1 MPSESCLQF
10 SGCVCTVPAQQ
21 RSVAS
26 HEFVESRQMDP
37 AGLHA
42 LPLSQR
48 PTVPPPA
55 GFSQWTSVLFIPPL
69 VSVDPAEPFAPQQS
83 ASC

>member
-1 MPSESCLQF
+1 
-10 SGCVCTVPAQQ
+10 
-21 RSVAS
+21 
-26 HEFVESRQMDP
+26 MDP